1 MNAGGVRM
9 VEIMEVKHI
18 PWGGEV
24 GNVIVRSLDDL
35 KKIADLNKKPLIFKK
50 DKEYFLVVHPSVFR
64 YKAQK

>member
-18 PWGGEV
+18 PLSGKT

-64 YKAQK
+64 YNEE